1 MISYEIS
8 IGLIIMSI
16 LCCAG
21 TVNLTVVAYVQNYFG
36 WFALPLFPAFC
47 MFLISSLAETNRA
60 PYDLPEAE
68 SELVAGYNT
77 EYSAFG
83 FALFFLGEYCNM
95 ILMSALLVVF
105 FLGSSSLPF
114 FAVKGSFCML

>member
-1 MISYEIS
+1 
-8 IGLIIMSI
+8 
-16 LCCAG
+16 
-21 TVNLTVVAYVQNYFG
+21 
-36 WFALPLFPAFC
+36 

-114 FAVKGSFCML
+114 FAVKGSLLQGIIFGSKTAAVLFVFV